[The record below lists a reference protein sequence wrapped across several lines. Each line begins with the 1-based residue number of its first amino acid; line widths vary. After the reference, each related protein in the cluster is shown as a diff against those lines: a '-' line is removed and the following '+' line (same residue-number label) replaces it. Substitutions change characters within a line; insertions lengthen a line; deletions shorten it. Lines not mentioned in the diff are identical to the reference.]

1 LGFIWISALFRKI
14 DNISFLEYQSRY
26 NFINNNAAPAVRFG
40 RRQCRRWP
48 TRQIPVSVLQQQ
60 IHVRRVVHPL
70 ISGRC
75 REKVP
80 THFESM
86 QNSHCASVGCIVAE

>member
-1 LGFIWISALFRKI
+1 MGRGVEPFSHRREFFSLTLWQNFFVSWREI
-14 DNISFLEYQSRY
+14 FLIFNPFSL
-26 NFINNNAAPAVRFG
+26 P
-40 RRQCRRWP
+40 
-48 TRQIPVSVLQQQ
+48 QQ

-86 QNSHCASVGCIVAE
+86 QNRHCASVGCIVAE